1 MKSRNNDEEQSMEE
15 ILASIRRII
24 SEDDKNVKLD
34 DVIDL
39 HPNRETLDPE
49 FTDTKIDEN
58 VLHLTE
64 DDLEV
69 TSDNSSTEKI
79 ISDEISAEV
88 KNQFDVL
95 SKLLTPDYKGADVKI
110 DTLVSD
116 LLRPMLKQ
124 WLEKNLPSLVKK
136 MVSKEISRLIE
147 TKNPNLLKTFI

>member
-95 SKLLTPDYKGADVKI
+95 SKLLTPDYKGSDVKI

-147 TKNPNLLKTFI
+147 TKKP

>member
-39 HPNRETLDPE
+39 HPNRKPLDPE
-49 FTDTKIDEN
+49 LTDIKIDEN
-58 VLHLTE
+58 ILHLTE

-69 TSDNSSTEKI
+69 TSDNSGTEKI

-88 KNQFDVL
+88 KNQFDIL
-95 SKLLTPDYKGADVKI
+95 SKLLTPDYKGADAKI

-147 TKNPNLLKTFI
+147 TKKP

>member
-34 DVIDL
+34 DVTDL

-49 FTDTKIDEN
+49 FTDIKIDEN

-88 KNQFDVL
+88 KNQFDIL
-95 SKLLTPDYKGADVKI
+95 SKLLTPDYKGADAKI

-147 TKNPNLLKTFI
+147 TKKP

>member
-49 FTDTKIDEN
+49 FTAIKIDEN

-147 TKNPNLLKTFI
+147 TKKT

>member
-39 HPNRETLDPE
+39 HPNREPLDPE
-49 FTDTKIDEN
+49 FTAIKIDEN
-58 VLHLTE
+58 ILHLTE

-69 TSDNSSTEKI
+69 TSDNSGTEKI

-95 SKLLTPDYKGADVKI
+95 SKLLTPDYKGADAKI

-147 TKNPNLLKTFI
+147 TKKP

>member
-1 MKSRNNDEEQSMEE
+1 MEME
-15 ILASIRRII
+15 HETCR
-24 SEDDKNVKLD
+24 ENVN
-34 DVIDL
+34 I
-39 HPNRETLDPE
+39 
-49 FTDTKIDEN
+49 KIDEN

-95 SKLLTPDYKGADVKI
+95 SKLLTPDYKGADAKI

-147 TKNPNLLKTFI
+147 TKKP

>member
-34 DVIDL
+34 DVTDL
-39 HPNRETLDPE
+39 HPNRETLDSE
-49 FTDTKIDEN
+49 FTDIKIDEN

-88 KNQFDVL
+88 KNQFNIL

-147 TKNPNLLKTFI
+147 TKKP

>member
-49 FTDTKIDEN
+49 FTDIKIDEN

-147 TKNPNLLKTFI
+147 TKKP

>member
-34 DVIDL
+34 DVTDL

-49 FTDTKIDEN
+49 FTDIKIDEN

-88 KNQFDVL
+88 KNQFNIL

-147 TKNPNLLKTFI
+147 TKKP

>member
-34 DVIDL
+34 DVTDL

-49 FTDTKIDEN
+49 FTDIKIDEN

-147 TKNPNLLKTFI
+147 TKKP

>member
-39 HPNRETLDPE
+39 HPNREPLDPE
-49 FTDTKIDEN
+49 FTDIKIDEN
-58 VLHLTE
+58 ILHLTE

-69 TSDNSSTEKI
+69 TSDNSGTEKI

-88 KNQFDVL
+88 KNQFDIL
-95 SKLLTPDYKGADVKI
+95 SKLLTPDYKGADAKI

-147 TKNPNLLKTFI
+147 TKKP

>member
-49 FTDTKIDEN
+49 FTNTKIDEN

-110 DTLVSD
+110 DKLVSD

-147 TKNPNLLKTFI
+147 TKKP